1 MSRVEV
7 LVVDQAD
14 VARLLPMADCIDVM
28 EGALRAL
35 SAGKAI
41 LPLRPVI
48 WTPERTGALAAMP
61 AFLEEPRCFGIK
73 VITVFPKN
81 VRCDPHQGA
90 VLLFE
95 AEEGRL
101 LAILDATEITAI
113 RTAAVSGLATR
124 LLARDDAR
132 TLAILGAGTQA
143 RTHLAA
149 VLAVRNIDEVRVF
162 SRTSEKTRAFAER
175 ESKKHGVR
183 LTASASAEEA
193 VRGADV
199 VCTTT
204 SSKTPVLIGEWL
216 APGAHVNA
224 AGASVAA
231 DRELDGPAVA
241 RSRLFVDRRESAL
254 AEAGDFLLARAE
266 GLVADDHIVGE
277 LGEIVLGR
285 VRGRTSPSEI
295 TLFKSVGIAVED
307 VAAAHEIHR
316 RAAAEG
322 VGQRVVLGGARH
334 D

>member
-1 MSRVEV
+1 MSRVDV
-7 LVVDQAD
+7 LVIDQAE
-14 VARLLPMADCIDVM
+14 VERLLPMADCIDVM
-28 EGALRAL
+28 DGALRAL
-35 SAGKAI
+35 SEGKAI

-48 WTPERTGALAAMP
+48 WTPEKTGALAAMP
-61 AFLEEPRCFGIK
+61 AFLGEPRCFGIK

-81 VRCDPHQGA
+81 VRYDAHQGA

-149 VLAVRNIDEVRVF
+149 VLAVRTISEVRVF
-162 SRTSEKTRAFAER
+162 SRTAERARAFAER

-183 LTASASAEEA
+183 ATASASAEEA

-204 SSKTPVLIGEWL
+204 SSKTPVLLGEWL

-231 DRELDGPAVA
+231 ARELDGAAVA

-254 AEAGDFLLARAE
+254 AEAGDFLMARAE
-266 GLVADDHIVGE
+266 GLIGDDHIAGE
-277 LGEIVLGR
+277 LGEVALGR

-316 RAAAEG
+316 RAAAEVG
-322 VGQRVVLGGARH
+322 GQRVVLGGTRH